1 MIRKSILITGVLCA
15 TISFGQTTIQMNL
28 KGKVKSI
35 QEVHEKCPA
44 IALAG
49 SPIECVKNET
59 FYFFDKKGF
68 VLEPQ
73 KESLNDY
80 IVEKTTTKEG
90 YILTKYLEWDGV
102 KRKHFEEYYNK
113 KNIQTKVR
121 NYHADGEIIGLWEFV
136 YNEKGRKTEQKLT
149 NIWNGT
155 TKVYHHFYNEQ
166 GDIVMSKFYENGELI
181 KEENNEISYKFD
193 KKGNW
198 VSKAIL
204 GGHFQTYNR
213 TITYY

>member
-1 MIRKSILITGVLCA
+1 MIRKSFLITSVLLA
-15 TISFGQTTIQMNL
+15 TISFGQTTTQMNL

-49 SPIECVKNET
+49 SPIECAKNET

-73 KESLNDY
+73 KENLNDY
-80 IVEKTTTKEG
+80 IVEKTKIKQG

-113 KNIQTKVR
+113 KNIQTKVI
-121 NYHADGEIIGLWEFV
+121 NYHAHGEIIGLWEFA
-136 YNEKGRKTEQKLT
+136 YNKKGRKTEQKLT

-155 TKVYHHFYNEQ
+155 TKVYNHFYNEQ

>member
-1 MIRKSILITGVLCA
+1 MIKKSILITTVLFA
-15 TISFGQTTIQMNL
+15 TISIGQTTTEMNL

-49 SPIECVKNET
+49 SPITCEKNEV
-59 FYFFDKKGF
+59 FYYFDKKGF

-73 KESLNDY
+73 KENLNDY
-80 IVEKTTTKEG
+80 IVEKAKIKEG
-90 YILTKYLEWDGV
+90 YVLTKYLEWDGV
-102 KRKHFEEYYNK
+102 KRKYFEEYYNK
-113 KNIQTKVR
+113 KNSRTKII
-121 NYHADGEIIGLWEFV
+121 NFDDDGEIIGLWEFT
-136 YNEKGRKTEQKLT
+136 YNKKGRKVEQKVT
-149 NIWNGT
+149 NYWYGT
-155 TKVYHHFYNEQ
+155 TKVYRHFYNEQ
-166 GDIVMSKFYENGELI
+166 GDIVKSKFYENEELT

-198 VSKAIL
+198 ISKSIL

>member
-1 MIRKSILITGVLCA
+1 MFA
-15 TISFGQTTIQMNL
+15 TISIGQTTSEMNL
-28 KGKVKSI
+28 NGKVKSI

-49 SPIECVKNET
+49 SPVTCEKNEV
-59 FYFFDKKGF
+59 FYYFDKKGF

-73 KESLNDY
+73 KEYLNDY
-80 IVEKTTTKEG
+80 IIEKTKTNEV
-90 YILTKYLEWDGV
+90 YVLTKYLEWDGV

-113 KNIQTKVR
+113 KKINTKVLSF
-121 NYHADGEIIGLWEFV
+121 HADGAVMDIWEYV
-136 YNEKGRKTEQKLT
+136 YDKKGNRVEQKST
-149 NIWNGT
+149 NIWNGV

-166 GDIVMSKFYENGELI
+166 GDIVKSKFYENEELT

-198 VSKAIL
+198 ISKSIL